1 MTNAIDKDPILE
13 DVTLEFSNSF
23 SLNKAPILSTP
34 EHHDFGDPKF
44 RHDLPSD
51 VKTKKR
57 KTKEYIWHK
66 YEINR
71 TAKELLAGGW
81 KTVAM
86 QFSDD
91 MLEDVWAVVKELE
104 VAVGQ
109 IKSIGENPNVEK
121 SCASKVS
128 SDILRNTEFKTCL
141 PVQNTKNVEGL
152 NESGENIQKSI
163 PTEYDNT
170 GVQMNIAP
178 DDGLLS
184 EKEKENGTILRPRFT
199 KLGDGGLES
208 DFNTGNEAT
217 IVIPKPMFRDLGDG
231 GLETDITNLVISSSA
246 APPTENK
253 SSTDNP
259 IKFFVLADTSYGSC
273 CIDEIA
279 AQHCDAQVIIHYGRS
294 CLSPTTRL
302 PIIYVFT
309 ATSLDINSIIQSFEK
324 NFDKKNTP
332 VILMADIM
340 FHNHIKTIQ
349 KGLEDRGYTDII
361 APEVV
366 HDPASRIPNR
376 EIASEIALEEYSLFH
391 VSEPPPALILTLN
404 SRVKDMCIYS
414 TSLGSSPCQNIR
426 STTRNLIRRRY
437 ALLNSLN
444 NCSIFGILIN
454 TLSVAHNLDALESIQ
469 ALISAAGKKHYTFV
483 VGKVNAAKMANFSE
497 IGGWV
502 AISCWESSLLES
514 KEFYKPVITPWELE
528 WVLTSDKVRV
538 WNGDWRGDFGAIGEK
553 VKKQTGDTDVNDDRI
568 NLIEDNID
576 TVILDAQDSEREIS
590 ETDSESESEPPEFDL
605 RTGRYVSHSRPMQ
618 KTISRKTRNSLHD
631 ADDSTT
637 SKVLAR
643 RAPTTVATVGGEAS
657 PGAEFLRSKRT
668 WTGLGSDFLE
678 NDTSNLEVEMGTFGI
693 ARRYVVNDKKQ

>member
-1 MTNAIDKDPILE
+1 MINAIDKDPILE
-13 DVTLEFSNSF
+13 DVTVEFSNSF
-23 SLNKAPILSTP
+23 SLTKAPILSTP

-51 VKTKKR
+51 VKKEKR
-57 KTKEYIWHK
+57 KTREYIWHK
-66 YEINR
+66 YEIYR
-71 TAKELLAGGW
+71 TAKDILAGGW
-81 KTVAM
+81 KRVAM

-91 MLEDVWAVVKELE
+91 MLEDVWAVVSELE

-109 IKSIGENPNVEK
+109 IQNIGDNPDLEQ
-121 SCASKVS
+121 SCTNKVS
-128 SDILRNTEFKTCL
+128 PEISRDTEFSSGL
-141 PVQNTKNVEGL
+141 PVQNTRNDEGL
-152 NESGENIQKSI
+152 NESEKDIQKSI
-163 PTEYDNT
+163 PLEYDVT
-170 GVQMNIAP
+170 AP

-184 EKEKENGTILRPRFT
+184 EKENENGTILRPRFT

-217 IVIPKPMFRDLGDG
+217 IVIPKPMFKDLGDG
-231 GLETDITNLVISSSA
+231 GLETDITNLVISSQT
-246 APPTENK
+246 APPTEKK
-253 SSTDNP
+253 SMTESP

-279 AQHCDAQVIIHYGRS
+279 AQHCDAQVVVHYGRS

-309 ATSLDINSIIQSFEK
+309 ATSLDLNSITQSFEK
-324 NFDKKNTP
+324 TFDKKNTP
-332 VILMADIM
+332 VLLMADIM
-340 FHNHIKTIQ
+340 FHDHIKTIQ
-349 KGLEDRGYTDII
+349 KTLEERGYTYII

-391 VSEPPPALILTLN
+391 ISEPPPALILTLN
-404 SRVKDMCIYS
+404 SRVKDMYIYS
-414 TSLGSSPCQNIR
+414 TSLNSSPCQNIR

-454 TLSVAHNLDALESIQ
+454 TLSVARNLDALESIQ

-538 WNGDWRGDFGAIGEK
+538 WNGEWRGDFGAIGEK
-553 VKKQTGDTDVNDDRI
+553 VKMQTGDTDDNDDKI
-568 NLIEDNID
+568 KAIGDNID
-576 TVILDAQDSEREIS
+576 RVILDAKDSTREIS

-605 RTGRYVSHSRPMQ
+605 RTGRYISHSRPMQ
-618 KTISRKTRNSLHD
+618 KTISRKTRTSLHD
-631 ADDSTT
+631 AEDSTT
-637 SKVLAR
+637 SKALAR
-643 RAPTTVATVGGEAS
+643 RAPHTIANVGGETS
-657 PGAEFLRSKRT
+657 PGAQFLRSQRT
-668 WTGLGSDFLE
+668 WTGLGSDFQE

-693 ARRYVVNDKKQ
+693 ARRYVVNDKK